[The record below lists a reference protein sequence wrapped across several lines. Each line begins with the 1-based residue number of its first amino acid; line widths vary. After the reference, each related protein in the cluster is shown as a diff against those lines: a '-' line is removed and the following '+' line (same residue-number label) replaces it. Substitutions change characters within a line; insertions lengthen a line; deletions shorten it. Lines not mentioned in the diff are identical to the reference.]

1 MNSVQTQMKGVQ
13 QLPLCGA
20 VEFESPTAATAEQR
34 QPPSQESASLL
45 ILQPTHGHFLWSLC
59 YVCMGC

>member
-1 MNSVQTQMKGVQ
+1 MQTQMKGVQ

-34 QPPSQESASLL
+34 QLPSQESASLL
-45 ILQPTHGHFLWSLC
+45 THSHFLWSLC
-59 YVCMGC
+59 YSVEAVLGGSLNF